1 MQDISR
7 QEEVSLAETAQ
18 LRHVC
23 ALTPHPSHHHHDGHI
38 AHDATANTPLSPTLS
53 LLRLELALANYAAST
68 NSHAP
73 VKFTVHFAPY
83 QLYPALT
90 DAGQDKRAWFVET
103 KHAGSAER
111 MAQFEAVMQSYA
123 DPLGVKFSWDGS
135 TANTLH
141 AHRVIQWFQGASGR
155 DGDDD
160 NDDDFYDGEQEK
172 QAARQRYA
180 AYGSAAASRIID
192 ALYRM
197 YFEEARHP
205 SSPETLVAACVEG
218 GIPEDEARQVVGAA
232 GGQHDAS
239 ATGALLARRK
249 IMMSRADGVD
259 SVPTVV
265 FEGRRRDVTLVGA
278 KEVFEYEKAL
288 ATIVKECQ

>member
-1 MQDISR
+1 MSALSR
-7 QEEVSLAETAQ
+7 PVPPITITIAIACMMP
-18 LRHVC
+18 R
-23 ALTPHPSHHHHDGHI
+23 LTHQSFP
-38 AHDATANTPLSPTLS
+38 PLFSR
-53 LLRLELALANYAAST
+53 RLELALANYAAST

-73 VKFTVHFAPY
+73 VKFTVQFAPY
-83 QLYPALT
+83 QLYPSLP

-103 KHAGSAER
+103 KYAGSAER

-135 TANTLH
+135 TANTFH

-155 DGDDD
+155 GDEDE
-160 NDDDFYDGEQEK
+160 DDFYDDEQDK
-172 QAARQRYA
+172 QAARERYA
-180 AYGSAAASRIID
+180 AYGPATVSRIID
-192 ALYRM
+192 VLYRM

-205 SSPETLVAACVEG
+205 SSAETLVAACVEG
-218 GIPEDEARQVVGAA
+218 GVPEDEARRVVGAD
-232 GGQHDAS
+232 GEQQQEIP
-239 ATGALLARRK
+239 GAQLARRK
-249 IMMSRADGVD
+249 IGMSRADGVD

-265 FEGRRRDVTLVGA
+265 FEGRRRDVTLIGA